1 MVNYERKLLT
11 LVGLITFAFLPILA
25 ASLYCLLAVSG
36 SQDRLDALYTRTV
49 ILAHDLRIEKLKQN
63 ALMPVIVMTG
73 DRRLV
78 TALYES
84 DHAFDQILAAL
95 RSLARDAADRRA
107 LDEVAALETRLRAV
121 AGPGIALRLDGA
133 PTAEVN
139 AYFQSKAGPSTTS
152 SNAVIDRFTL
162 QADARYQAERAH
174 NRRVFHI
181 AFWVLAVASAA
192 AFVFCA
198 FVGRL
203 LLQLIGR
210 KRDLDTVNAR
220 LARRER
226 EISEARKEAVEVV
239 AHDLKNPI
247 TAILFATENLTTE
260 PALEGLPRVMSTLRT
275 IGTATETMN
284 RLIRNI
290 LDHSKIEA
298 GGLVLAKETVD
309 LRRLLAETA
318 GQFTA
323 SAARK
328 GVDFFQDFPERSVV
342 LEADEARIGQ
352 VVANLLANAIKF
364 TAPGG
369 SVRLSGA
376 VADGEVI
383 VQVRDTGW
391 GMSAEQVAR
400 IFDRYWQAEGA
411 APHGA
416 GLGLTI
422 SKAIIEAHGG
432 RLAIDTAVG
441 EGSTFRVILPLA
453 A

>member
-1 MVNYERKLLT
+1 MVDYERRLLT

-25 ASLYCLLAVSG
+25 ASLYFLFAVSA
-36 SQDRLDALYTRTV
+36 SQDRLDGLYTQTV
-49 ILAHDLRIEKLKQN
+49 ILAHDLRVEKLKQN
-63 ALMPVIVMTG
+63 SLMPVIVLTG
-73 DRRLV
+73 DRGLV
-78 TALYES
+78 TELRAS
-84 DHAFDQILAAL
+84 DRQFDVILANL
-95 RSLARDAADRRA
+95 RTVAHDAEARRA
-107 LDEVAALETRLRAV
+107 LDEVAALQARLRAV
-121 AGPGIALRLDGA
+121 EEPGLALRLGGA
-133 PTAEVN
+133 PPAQVN
-139 AYFQSKAGPSTTS
+139 AYFQRNAGPSTTS
-152 SNAVIDRFTL
+152 SGAALDRFIVR
-162 QADARYQAERAH
+162 ADARYQAERAR
-174 NRRVFHI
+174 NQRAFHG

-203 LLQLIGR
+203 LLQLVGR
-210 KRDLDTVNAR
+210 KRELDLANAR
-220 LARRER
+220 LAQRDRDVAG
-226 EISEARKEAVEVV
+226 ARKEAVEIV

-247 TAILFATENLTTE
+247 TAILFATENLSTD
-260 PALEGLPRVMSTLRT
+260 PALAGLPRALSTVET
-275 IGTATETMN
+275 IRLSTETMN
-284 RLIRNI
+284 RLIHNV

-309 LRRLLAETA
+309 LRRLLAQTA
-318 GQFTA
+318 GQFSA

-328 GVDFFQDFPERSVV
+328 GVDFHHDFPERAMV
-342 LEADEARIGQ
+342 LQADEARIGQ
-352 VVANLLANAIKF
+352 VVSNLLANAIKF

-376 VADGEVI
+376 VADGEVV

-391 GMSAEQVAR
+391 GMSPEQVAR

-422 SKAIIEAHGG
+422 SKAIVEAHGG
-432 RLAIDTAVG
+432 RLAIATTLG

>member
-1 MVNYERKLLT
+1 MVDYERRLLT

-25 ASLYCLLAVSG
+25 ASLYFLFAVSA

-49 ILAHDLRIEKLKQN
+49 ILAHDLRVERLKQN
-63 ALMPVIVMTG
+63 SLMPVIVMTG
-73 DRRLV
+73 DRGLV
-78 TALYES
+78 GELHASDRRFDSILAELRTVGRDTEARHAL
-84 DHAFDQILAAL
+84 DRLAAL
-95 RSLARDAADRRA
+95 QAR
-107 LDEVAALETRLRAV
+107 LYTME
-121 AGPGIALRLDGA
+121 GPGIALRLGGA
-133 PTAEVN
+133 SMQEVN
-139 AYFQSKAGPSTTS
+139 AYFQRNAGPSVSS
-152 SNAVIDRFTL
+152 SNAILDQFTAR
-162 QADARYQAERAH
+162 ADARYQAERAR
-174 NRRVFHI
+174 NQRAFHG
-181 AFWVLAVASAA
+181 AFWVLVVACAVAFA
-192 AFVFCA
+192 FCA

-203 LLQLIGR
+203 LLQLVGR
-210 KRDLDTVNAR
+210 KRDLDLANAR
-220 LARRER
+220 LAQRDRD
-226 EISEARKEAVEVV
+226 IAEARKEAVEVV

-247 TAILFATENLTTE
+247 TAILFATENLTTHPVLME
-260 PALEGLPRVMSTLRT
+260 QPRVLATLET
-275 IGTATETMN
+275 IALSTETMN

-298 GGLVLAKETVD
+298 GGLVLTKETVD
-309 LRRLLAETA
+309 LRRLLAEAA

-328 GVDFFQDFPERSVV
+328 GVDFFQDFPERPVA

-352 VVANLLANAIKF
+352 VVSNLLANAIKF

-376 VADGEVI
+376 VTDGEVV
-383 VQVRDTGW
+383 VQVHDTGW
-391 GMSAEQVAR
+391 GMSDEQVAR

-422 SKAIIEAHGG
+422 SKAIVEAHGG
-432 RLAIDTAVG
+432 RLAINTALG